1 VGKIGAVKGVPD
13 LLGAFDRLLR
23 RTEAP
28 VELLLAGQILDSD
41 MTEMISSTK
50 HVRWVGVVDNEEL
63 HHFMNDIDI
72 FVMPSR
78 ILPDH
83 QEHDGR
89 AVLEAMS
96 SGVPCVVSNS
106 GILPEMILANEGR
119 VFPAGDVES
128 MAEALEELV
137 NHPELRIALGAGARQ
152 RALST
157 VSPTVLSAQ
166 RFQIFNKVVEEHGGR

>member
-1 VGKIGAVKGVPD
+1 
-13 LLGAFDRLLR
+13 
-23 RTEAP
+23 
-28 VELLLAGQILDSD
+28 
-41 MTEMISSTK
+41 
-50 HVRWVGVVDNEEL
+50 
-63 HHFMNDIDI
+63 
-72 FVMPSR
+72 MPSR